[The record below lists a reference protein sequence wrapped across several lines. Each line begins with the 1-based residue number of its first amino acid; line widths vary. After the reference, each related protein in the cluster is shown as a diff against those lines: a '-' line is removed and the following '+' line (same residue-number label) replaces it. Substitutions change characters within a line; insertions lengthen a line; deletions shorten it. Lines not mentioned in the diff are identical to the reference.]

1 MAIARVPITNI
12 YMGGDYTATIMVG
25 PHKQPMNVI
34 LDTGSSAL
42 ALDGHKYTPDLQ
54 HGDRSTKLAQTD
66 AYGDGSSW
74 TGAVFNLSISIG
86 EGETAIT
93 LPDANAAIAYQQSAS
108 MFRSADGILGLAYA
122 PLDDA
127 FEMPQDT
134 WSHQYSSTEVRAGT
148 RTNLVPFLTQL
159 AGEHVTFDII
169 SFVTRRSF
177 VHESGGDPAEDPLN
191 QGWMIV
197 GGGEEATD
205 LYSGGFQ
212 SVKVVSDD
220 WWCTVLKSVI
230 VGDSAPIAARLQGP
244 QGMPSNSI
252 IDSGTNSLNISP
264 QMLDAI
270 IARFSPDQQALL
282 SRAIHDGEFVAVADL
297 DLASWPDLTFVM
309 EGADGTDISL
319 VVRPTDYWQ
328 VDTEKIGAALA
339 AITVGQPGLAI
350 LGLPIMNGYFTI
362 FDGEA
367 AGGKGVI
374 KFATVAPIA

>member
-1 MAIARVPITNI
+1 MAIARVPITNV
-12 YMGGDYTATIMVG
+12 YMGGDYTAAIQVG
-25 PHKQPMNVI
+25 PHKRVMNVI

-42 ALDGHKYTPDLQ
+42 ALDGHKYKPDLK
-54 HGDRSTKLAQTD
+54 HGDRSTNLAQTD
-66 AYGDGSSW
+66 SYGDGSSW
-74 TGAVFNLSISIG
+74 TGSVFKLAISIG
-86 EGETAIT
+86 EGGSEVT

-127 FEMPQDT
+127 FQMPQDT
-134 WSHQYSSTEVRAGT
+134 WAHKYSSTQVRGGT

-177 VHESGGDPAEDPLN
+177 VHEGGGDAADPLN

-205 LYSGGFQ
+205 LYSGDFQ

-220 WWCTVLKSVI
+220 WWCTVLKSVT
-230 VGDSAPIAARLQGP
+230 VGDGEPIAARLQGP

-270 IARFSPDQQALL
+270 IARFSPAQQALL
-282 SRAIHDGEFVAVADL
+282 SRSIHDEQLVAVADL
-297 DLASWPDLTFVM
+297 DLASWPDLTFVL
-309 EGADGTDISL
+309 EGADGTDVSL
-319 VVRPTDYWQ
+319 VVRPSDYWQ
-328 VDTEKIGAALA
+328 VDTERVGAALA

-374 KFATVAPIA
+374 KFATVASIA